1 MRSDSIDPLVR
12 GVFIREGN
20 VLLLQRTKSKGG
32 GYNLVGGRVEPG
44 ETPLQA
50 LRREIGEEIGVEIE
64 PDALELMRLVYREKK
79 GSSPKLHMVF
89 WVHEWEGEPVN
100 REPSKCLGL
109 KWCPLD
115 QLPEDLATVAGLVL
129 RLEDQTP
136 FYVEIR
142 S

>member
-1 MRSDSIDPLVR
+1 MRSDPIDPLVR
-12 GVFIREGN
+12 GVFIREGK

-32 GYNLVGGRVEPG
+32 GYNLVGGHVEPG
-44 ETPLQA
+44 EAPLEA
-50 LRREIGEEIGVEIE
+50 LRRETREEIGVQIDPE
-64 PDALELMRLVYREKK
+64 ALELMRLVYREKK

-89 WVHEWEGEPVN
+89 WVHHWEGEPIN
-100 REPSKCLGL
+100 REPNKCLGID
-109 KWCPLD
+109 WHPLD

-129 RLEDQTP
+129 RLEDQSP